1 MPYERIEVLNKINK
15 EQNIIIVTSIE
26 AVKQKIISKKNLYKN
41 MLSFKVGD
49 KCNLEEIKQK
59 LVNLG
64 YQRFDLIDGRGEFS
78 VRGDIID
85 ISTNQTQ
92 GIRIELWGDEIDSI
106 RRFNIISQRSTENLQ
121 KAEIFP
127 AHEYILENNIEQV
140 VENIQKTVYR
150 RTCRKS

>member
-1 MPYERIEVLNKINK
+1 
-15 EQNIIIVTSIE
+15 
-26 AVKQKIISKKNLYKN
+26 

-59 LVNLG
+59 LINLG

-85 ISTNQTQ
+85 ISTSQSQ

-106 RRFNIISQRSTENLQ
+106 RRFNIISQRSTENLE

-150 RTCRKS
+150 GTCRKS